1 MKALFVDVNDIKK
14 KSIISGNV
22 DADKM
27 LQFVEVAQDTHIQ
40 NYLGGKLYKKIQQL
54 IIDDEISNAG
64 NENYK
69 YILETYIQPMLIWFT
84 QATYIPF
91 SLYTIN
97 NGGMYKHISENGQLV
112 DKDEMLMIEQKC
124 KDTADFYTRR
134 FVDYMCRN
142 SNQFPEYTTNHEEDM
157 HPDRDVNYRGGWY
170 V

>member
-40 NYLGGKLYKKIQQL
+40 NYLGGKLYKKMQQL
-54 IIDDEISNAG
+54 IIDDEISNTG

-69 YILETYIQPMLIWFT
+69 CILETYIQPMLIWFT

-142 SNQFPEYTTNHEEDM
+142 SNEFPEYTTNHEEDM
-157 HPDRDVNYRGGWY
+157 RPDRDVNYRGGWY

>member
-69 YILETYIQPMLIWFT
+69 YILEIYIQPMLIWFT

-134 FVDYMCRN
+134 FVDYMCKN
-142 SNQFPEYTTNHEEDM
+142 SNQFPEYTTAAEEDM